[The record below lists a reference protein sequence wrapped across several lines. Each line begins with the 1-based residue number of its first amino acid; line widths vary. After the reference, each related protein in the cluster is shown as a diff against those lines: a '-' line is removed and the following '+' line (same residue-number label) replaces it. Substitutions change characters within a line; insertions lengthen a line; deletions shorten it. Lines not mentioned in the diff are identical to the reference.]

1 MLLKKLTEAIGVSGN
16 EKAVRDII
24 IKEIGN
30 DCENIAIDR
39 MGNLI
44 ALKKGTEG
52 NGKKVML
59 AAHMDEVGLIV
70 TGITDTG
77 FIKFKPVGGIDAR
90 ILVSKKVVIGDNRI
104 PGVIGL
110 KAIHLQE
117 PGERKQAVKVKNLY
131 IDIGAKNKED
141 AEKKVNLGDYIGFDS
156 SCVEFGNNLVK
167 AKALDDRV
175 GCAIL
180 IEMLKERY
188 PFDLYACFTVQEE
201 VGLRG
206 AGVAAY
212 TVSPDLALVV
222 EGTTCS
228 DVPGAEEHEH
238 ATTLGHGPAVSIMDR
253 ASYSDKGLSQL
264 LYNLG
269 KDNNIK
275 VQYKRTT
282 FGGNDA
288 GKIHL
293 TREGIPTAAIS
304 VPCRY
309 IHSPV
314 SVMNLDDY
322 EGCKKIVRL
331 FLHEIGKKEINKW
344 EEIK

>member
-253 ASYSDKGLSQL
+253 ASYSNKGLSQL

>member
-188 PFDLYACFTVQEE
+188 TFDLYACFTVQEE

>member
-188 PFDLYACFTVQEE
+188 TFDLYACFTVQEE

-253 ASYSDKGLSQL
+253 ASYSNKGLSQL